1 MERVFEHQGYHLE
14 AYHPISKKYLGY
26 VKIEEGIVPDDAVT
40 GYYSRKLETLN
51 HIATKG
57 SKQFILEGEFI
68 TELIPLCG
76 RIIGDSNAVLERSQ
90 AWRSK

>member
-1 MERVFEHQGYHLE
+1 MKRVFKHLGYHLE

-26 VKIEEGIVPDDAVT
+26 VKIDEVADNTTT

-51 HIATKG
+51 HIVTKG
-57 SKQFILEGEFI
+57 SKQFLLEGEFI

-76 RIIGDSNAVLERSQ
+76 RIIGDSRAVLERSQ
-90 AWRSK
+90 AWR

>member
-1 MERVFEHQGYHLE
+1 MKRVFEHLGYHLE

-26 VKIEEGIVPDDAVT
+26 VKIDEVADNTTT

-57 SKQFILEGEFI
+57 SKQFLLEGEFI

-76 RIIGDSNAVLERSQ
+76 RIIGDSRAVLERSQ
-90 AWRSK
+90 AWR

>member
-1 MERVFEHQGYHLE
+1 MKRVFKHLGYHLE

-26 VKIEEGIVPDDAVT
+26 IKIDKVADNTTT

-57 SKQFILEGEFI
+57 SKQFLLEGEFI

-76 RIIGDSNAVLERSQ
+76 RIIGDSKAVLERSQ
-90 AWRSK
+90 AWR

>member
-1 MERVFEHQGYHLE
+1 MERVFEHLGYHLE

-26 VKIEEGIVPDDAVT
+26 VKIDEVADNTTT

-57 SKQFILEGEFI
+57 SKQFLLEGEFI

-76 RIIGDSNAVLERSQ
+76 RIIGDSRAVLERSQ
-90 AWRSK
+90 AWR